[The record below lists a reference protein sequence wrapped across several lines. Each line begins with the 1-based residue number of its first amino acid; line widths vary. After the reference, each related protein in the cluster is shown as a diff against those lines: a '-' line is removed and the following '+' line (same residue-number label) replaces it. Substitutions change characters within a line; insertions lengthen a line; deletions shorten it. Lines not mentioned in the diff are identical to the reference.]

1 MQFAD
6 VKNDIAFRKD
16 FGDENRKETLI
27 SFLNAI
33 LDFKGK
39 QRIIDVNI
47 LNPYQFPKLSRGKIT
62 IVDIKASDQQ
72 GRSYIVE
79 MQVGDLEGFP
89 KRVLYYASKSYSDQI
104 KRSDFY
110 RKLYPVILVGI
121 LDFEFTQNSHYL
133 SRHQVLDVETGEQ
146 AIKDMEFTFV
156 ELPKF
161 RKSLKD
167 LKTLAEKWIFF
178 IKNAEDLTFIPD
190 TDDAGLISAYEQA
203 NMHTWTQKEL
213 DAYDYTFMR
222 EEDGRARIDRAEAKG
237 MEKEWKRNGKGNG
250 KGNGKRNGKGR
261 AEIICS
267 MSKSGISTEQ
277 IAEITKMPLSEVEKI
292 LKNSND

>member
-6 VKNDIAFRKD
+6 VKNDIAFRKF

-121 LDFEFTQNSHYL
+121 LDFELTQNPHYL
-133 SRHQVLDVETGEQ
+133 SRHRVLDVETGEQ
-146 AIKDMEFTFV
+146 TIKDIEFTFV

-161 RKSLKD
+161 HKKPKE

-178 IKNAEDLTFIPD
+178 IKNAEELTFIPD
-190 TDDAGLISAYEQA
+190 TDDAGLLSAYEQA

-222 EEDGRARIDRAEAKG
+222 EEDGRARIDKAEAKG
-237 MEKEWKRNGKGNG
+237 ME
-250 KGNGKRNGKGR
+250 KGR

-267 MSKSGISTEQ
+267 MSKSGLSTEQ
-277 IAEITKMPLSEVEKI
+277 IAEITKMSVNEVKKI
-292 LKNSND
+292 LKNCND